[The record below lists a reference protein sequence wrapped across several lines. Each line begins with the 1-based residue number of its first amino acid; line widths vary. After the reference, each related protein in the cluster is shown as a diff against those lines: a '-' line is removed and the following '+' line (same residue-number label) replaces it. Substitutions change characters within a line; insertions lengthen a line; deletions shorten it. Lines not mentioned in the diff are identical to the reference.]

1 MYGIALWRVAI
12 RSLPLPGCFSFQSP
26 QHSAPPGV
34 EGGDDLKTLIHPL
47 HHDLHLSV
55 LFSLLLQLDYIEI
68 HGPLTRYVKLWDA
81 HAPGMPGTFFPP
93 PTSKET
99 VNKRP
104 GMHYGTC
111 VTHVPWYMSGSLI
124 HGGGENVPEYSRR
137 MRNPQFYVSGK
148 RPMSLTLKSPN
159 RDITISIQRTVHN
172 SFCRPIILAPFN
184 HNPFAQYDDGGH
196 EQNQLP
202 KTDASLQ

>member
-1 MYGIALWRVAI
+1 MIWKPWSY
-12 RSLPLPGCFSFQSP
+12 
-26 QHSAPPGV
+26 
-34 EGGDDLKTLIHPL
+34 PL

-55 LFSLLLQLDYIEI
+55 PFSLLLWLNSIEI
-68 HGPLTRYVKLWDA
+68 HGPLTRYVKLWEA
-81 HAPGMPGTFFPP
+81 HVPGMPGTFSPP

-99 VNKRP
+99 ASKRSR
-104 GMHYGTC
+104 HAWW
-111 VTHVPWYMSGSLI
+111 HVRCARAVMDVGIANLRWWGKRSR
-124 HGGGENVPEYSRR
+124 HSRR

-148 RPMSLTLKSPN
+148 RPMSPTLKSLN
-159 RDITISIQRTVHN
+159 RDITIFILRTVHN

-184 HNPFAQYDDGGH
+184 NNPFAQYGDGGH